1 MTRPFLTI
9 VRGLPGMGKST
20 RARKYAEE
28 SGALLIEPDMFLTS
42 HGEYGYTPEA
52 YHRAM
57 ACALNVVCLAAEIG
71 CDLVFADVLP
81 CRYHVEHIV
90 RMYNEH
96 CKIEGGAIVNVIEMG
111 AIDAA
116 LSFQRNRHNVK
127 REDIEA
133 MALEWEPWDTY
144 EEEEDS

>member
-42 HGEYGYTPEA
+42 HGEYIYNDVR
-52 YHRAM
+52 YRQ
-57 ACALNVVCLAAEIG
+57 ACGQAFTCIRVAAIMCADVVY
-71 CDLVFADVLP
+71 ADVLP
-81 CRYHVEHIV
+81 KRDDVIAVV
-90 RMYNEH
+90 REYNNNTR
-96 CKIEGGAIVNVIEMG
+96 GDDAIVNVIEMG

-133 MALEWEPWDTY
+133 MALEWEPWDTW